1 MKITSLE
8 IPAVRLI
15 ELSRR
20 EDDRGFFARLSC
32 QTELATAGLEGNWLQ
47 INNSFTAEKG
57 VLRGIHFQRAPSAE
71 VKMVRCI
78 KGAIFDVAVDLRD
91 GSKTFGKWVSRTLTS
106 ENREMLYIP
115 EGFGHGFQ
123 SLERDSEIIYFN
135 TANYDPE
142 REGGVRHDDPEIG
155 VAWPVPIA
163 FTSERDKNLPGLSSL
178 QPIKIA

>member
-8 IPAVRLI
+8 IPAVHLI

-32 QTELATAGLEGNWLQ
+32 QTELAAVGLKGNWLQ

-57 VLRGIHFQRAPSAE
+57 VLRGIHFQRPPSAE

-91 GSKTFGKWVSRTLTS
+91 GSKTFGKWVARTLTS
-106 ENREMLYIP
+106 ENRKMLYIP

-123 SLERDSEIIYFN
+123 SLERGSEIIYLN

-142 REGGVRHDDPEIG
+142 REGGVRYDDSEIR
-155 VAWPVPIA
+155 VAWPEPIA
-163 FTSERDKNLPGLSSL
+163 FTSERDKNLPSLSSL